1 MARFLFSLSTWS
13 KYTRNRKER
22 NLRRVAIIKPL
33 FSNVFSKSQK
43 TKKQGENRTNRHSRQ
58 RFSKENQKK
67 LAPGVS
73 QKAGKDAGRHITAGI
88 KNAARQEIAQQERRP
103 RKTGTKRAENK
114 AGKQAERNRREEKQK
129 EKNREERATTKK
141 KSPAPIGTGDFRCL
155 SSDVFQPEVIHRRSV
170 RTSSGEWGEITQR
183 RPSRRSWR

>member
-13 KYTRNRKER
+13 KYTQNREER
-22 NLRRVAIIKPL
+22 NPRRVAIIKPL

-114 AGKQAERNRREEKQK
+114 AGKQRGT
-129 EKNREERATTKK
+129 EERKNKK
-141 KSPAPIGTGDFRCL
+141 RKTGKKEQR
-155 SSDVFQPEVIHRRSV
+155 QKRNPPHQSV
-170 RTSSGEWGEITQR
+170 RGIFDA
-183 RPSRRSWR
+183 

>member
-1 MARFLFSLSTWS
+1 MVLARFLFSLSTWS
-13 KYTRNRKER
+13 KYTQNREER
-22 NLRRVAIIKPL
+22 NPRRVAIIKPL

-103 RKTGTKRAENK
+103 RKTGTKRA
-114 AGKQAERNRREEKQK
+114 GKQSRQASREEQKRGKQK

-141 KSPAPIGTGDFRCL
+141 KSPAPIGTGGFSML
-155 SSDVFQPEVIHRRSV
+155 KLRRV
-170 RTSSGEWGEITQR
+170 
-183 RPSRRSWR
+183 PA

>member
-13 KYTRNRKER
+13 KYTQNRKER
-22 NLRRVAIIKPL
+22 NPRRVAIIKPL

-114 AGKQAERNRREEKQK
+114 AGKQAERNRREEKTKREKQGRKSNDKK
-129 EKNREERATTKK
+129 EIPRTNRYGGFSMLK
-141 KSPAPIGTGDFRCL
+141 L
-155 SSDVFQPEVIHRRSV
+155 RRVSA
-170 RTSSGEWGEITQR
+170 
-183 RPSRRSWR
+183 